1 LRAEKRAKAVLASAI
16 VHTMTVSIAGLGHP
30 FLRLLA
36 LFSTKSD
43 IRSILCFFSFCIVIL
58 VLAYLTNPSESSFRA
73 YLTELSF
80 RQHLSRLERLDDGV
94 DDVPFP
100 DVSASHPTYNQS
112 LENPPLL
119 HFGAR
124 ASVSIRTPKHVFHS
138 FAVFTV
144 ATMLPA
150 AKSSQRNNSSM
161 SSIITDSW
169 YIGAFGKWWRGGI
182 IEAWYQDVVARSNDE
197 ESWTSGILSLTTIDV
212 RHDSSGTY
220 IKSTI
225 II

>member
-1 LRAEKRAKAVLASAI
+1 
-16 VHTMTVSIAGLGHP
+16 MTVSIAGLGHP

-58 VLAYLTNPSESSFRA
+58 VLGPFLVCIQILPLFNSILTAYLTNPSESSFRA

-150 AKSSQRNNSSM
+150 AKPSQRNNSSM

-220 IKSTI
+220 IKSTFI
-225 II
+225 I